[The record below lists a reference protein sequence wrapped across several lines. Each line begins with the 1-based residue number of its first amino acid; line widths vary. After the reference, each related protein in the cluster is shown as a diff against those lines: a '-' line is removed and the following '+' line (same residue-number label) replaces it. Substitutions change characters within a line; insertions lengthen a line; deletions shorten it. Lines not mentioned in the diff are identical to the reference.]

1 MTTPRIGVTGV
12 VRSVQDADRTGVNA
26 AYVHAVLVGGG
37 LPVILSP
44 ILGASA
50 APRVLDGL
58 EGLVLSGGEDV
69 HPSLY
74 GADPHPSL
82 ELVDPR
88 RDAFELALVKVALER
103 NMPVL
108 AICRGLQVVNVALG
122 GTLWQHLP
130 GDLPETLGHRQD
142 AARAARTHPVTV
154 APGTRLQQA
163 LGKTE
168 LEVNSFHHQAIRT
181 LAPGLRTVALAP
193 DGVIEAV
200 ELELDQTWMLA
211 VQWHPEEFY
220 ADPKAPDMNLFR
232 ALAKEAGGGLTA
244 DSPKERTPARS
255 PR

>member
-12 VRSVQDADRTGVNA
+12 VRSVQDAERTGVNA
-26 AYVHAVLVGGG
+26 AYVHAVVAGGG

-44 ILGASA
+44 LLGPGA
-50 APRVLDGL
+50 APRALDGI

-69 HPSLY
+69 HPALY
-74 GADPHPSL
+74 GADPDPAL

-88 RDAFELALVKVALER
+88 RDAFELALVKLALER
-103 NMPVL
+103 EVPVL

-130 GDLPETLGHRQD
+130 GDLPEEIGHRQL
-142 AARAARTHPVTV
+142 AGRAARTHSVSIT
-154 APGTRLQQA
+154 PGTRLHHA
-163 LGKTE
+163 LGRTE

-181 LAPGLRTVALAP
+181 LAARLHSVAVAP

-200 ELELDQTWMLA
+200 ELGLDESWMLA

-220 ADPKAPDMNLFR
+220 ADSQAPDLNLFR
-232 ALAKEAGGGLTA
+232 ALAHEAGRRLSA

-255 PR
+255 PH